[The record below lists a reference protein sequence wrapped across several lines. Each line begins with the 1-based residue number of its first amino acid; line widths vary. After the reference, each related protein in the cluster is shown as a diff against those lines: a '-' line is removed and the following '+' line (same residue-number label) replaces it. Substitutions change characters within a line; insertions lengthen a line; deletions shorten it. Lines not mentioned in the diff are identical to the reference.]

1 MLFFR
6 KKYFSGL
13 DIGTS
18 SIKLI
23 QLRESKDNT
32 YDYYIRGVQYSD
44 KNDPTLDQL
53 REVIEELSRDTKR
66 LGDAIVAS
74 IQGVS
79 IFIRY
84 IEIPKIST
92 KELEVALPIEAKKF
106 IPFPLEEVRLT
117 YSIVPILSRDEHKMG
132 LTFVGIPR
140 NQITRIESF
149 FRDLNIKVKKF
160 ETPAFALARA
170 FKASQNYR
178 RGETV
183 LILNIS
189 TKYTN
194 LAICRDGA
202 VYLARDIRL
211 GGRNLTWSIIGPE
224 APDYSKA
231 EVKKRT
237 ENLFVKNETLVP
249 IQSTIE
255 EWTREITDTMDFY
268 RNYML
273 NDPLEINR
281 VVLMGGGSLML
292 GLADYL
298 SKKFNMPVFVDSEL
312 PGKLEDSSKK
322 KDITRV
328 SPILKYAYGLALGAR
343 EDFS

>member
-23 QLRESKDNT
+23 QLRESKDNA
-32 YDYYIRGVQYSD
+32 YDYYIRSVQYSD
-44 KNDPTLDQL
+44 KNDPTINQL

-66 LGDAIVAS
+66 LGDVIMAS
-74 IQGVS
+74 IQGIS
-79 IFIRY
+79 IITRY

-92 KELEVALPIEAKKF
+92 KELEVALPIEAKRF
-106 IPFPLEEVRLT
+106 VPFPLEEVRLT
-117 YSIVPILSRDEHKMG
+117 YSVVPILSRDKHKMG
-132 LTFVGIPR
+132 ITFVGIPR
-140 NQITRIESF
+140 NQITRVENF
-149 FRDLNIKVKKF
+149 FHDFNIKVKKF
-160 ETPAFALARA
+160 ETPAFSLARA

-183 LILNIS
+183 LILNIG

-194 LAICRDGA
+194 LLICRDGS

-211 GGRNLTWSIIGPE
+211 GGRNLTWSIISPK

-237 ENLFVKNETLVP
+237 ENLFAKNETFVP
-249 IQSTIE
+249 IQAKIE
-255 EWTREITDTMDFY
+255 EWKREITDSMDY
-268 RNYML
+268 YCNYL
-273 NDPLEINR
+273 INSPLEINR
-281 VVLMGGGSLML
+281 VVLMGGGSLMT

-298 SKKFNMPVFVDSEL
+298 SKAINLPVFVDSEL
-312 PGKLEDSSKK
+312 SGRLEDSSKE
-322 KDITRV
+322 KDLTRV
-328 SPILKYAYGLALGAR
+328 SPVLKYAYGLALGAR

>member
-18 SIKLI
+18 SIKLV
-23 QLRESKDNT
+23 QMRESRDNT
-32 YDYYIRGVQYSD
+32 YDYHVRAVQYSD
-44 KNDPTLDQL
+44 KNDPTKNQL
-53 REVIEELSRDTKR
+53 REAIEELSNDVKR
-66 LGDAIVAS
+66 FGDVIMGS
-74 IQGVS
+74 IQGISV
-79 IFIRY
+79 FTRY
-84 IEIPKIST
+84 IEIPEISA

-117 YSIVPILSRDEHKMG
+117 YSVVPILSREKHKMG

-140 NQITRIESF
+140 NQVSRVEGF
-149 FRDLNIKVKKF
+149 FQDLGIKIKKF

-170 FKASQNYR
+170 FKANQNYR

-183 LILNIS
+183 LILNIG

-211 GGRNLTWSIIGPE
+211 GGRNLTWRLVNRDV
-224 APDYSKA
+224 PDYSKA

-237 ENLFVKNETLVP
+237 ENLFSKNEIFIP
-249 IQSTIE
+249 IQAEIE
-255 EWTREITDTMDFY
+255 EWIKEIEDSIDFY
-268 RNYML
+268 SNYL
-273 NDPLEINR
+273 LRVPLEVNR
-281 VVLMGGGSLML
+281 IVLMGGGSLMQ

-298 SKKFNMPVFVDSEL
+298 GRRINKPVFVDREL
-312 PGKLEDSSKK
+312 PGKLDDSSKE
-322 KDITRV
+322 KDIERM
-328 SPILKYAYGLALGAR
+328 SPLLKYAYGLALGAR